1 MTWDYRLWTFD
12 LKPMFYSLI
21 IKLGMFAATMG
32 VVFWIGWTVPA
43 SFDRAHDL
51 TANSFEGSEVE
62 LAFGSGGATVVSP
75 SSAALLSDQP
85 SSVAAPKRFHQGS
98 LDVNRA
104 TEQDF
109 DALPGIGP
117 KLAERI
123 MAYRQSVGAFHSLD
137 ELRSVKG
144 IGEKTFERIRPL
156 VKVTTDAGLIG
167 GGKKAT

>member
-1 MTWDYRLWTFD
+1 
-12 LKPMFYSLI
+12 MFYSLI

-32 VVFWIGWTVPA
+32 VVFWIGWTLPA
-43 SFDRAHDL
+43 SFDRSRDSDV
-51 TANSFEGSEVE
+51 NSSEEAQAEV
-62 LAFGSGGATVVSP
+62 ASGGEGVVVADQKRSP
-75 SSAALLSDQP
+75 NGLLD
-85 SSVAAPKRFHQGS
+85 
-98 LDVNRA
+98 LNRA
-104 TEQDF
+104 TDQDF

-144 IGEKTFERIRPL
+144 IGEKTFKRIRPL
-156 VKVTTDAGLIG
+156 VTVTTDAGPIG